1 MQPGDVGRRH
11 LVMWIARQLG
21 ASNPHIAYYMG
32 FECHTTVWHG
42 ISAAERRRAADEAYR
57 DLTDRLLTAARVQK
71 SGISVAPAENAV
83 KPLQYRTMPGTH
95 RSYAS

>member
-1 MQPGDVGRRH
+1 
-11 LVMWIARQLG
+11 MWIARQLG

-42 ISAAERRRAADEAYR
+42 VSAAERRRAADEAYR
-57 DLTDRLLTAARVQK
+57 GLADSLLAVARVHK
-71 SGISVAPAENAV
+71 PEISVAPAGNAV
-83 KPLQYRTMPGTH
+83 KPPRRRISGAH